1 MKPLHNRFR
10 LLTLILIG
18 LLLFAGLYG
27 VYSVTVYGSRW
38 VLSSRNLRYREA
50 RNEVIAGDILDRNG
64 VVLATTD
71 DDGNRVYQSDAD
83 AREAIVHLIGD
94 SEGNVSNG
102 VDSFQAKYLLGFETT
117 LAERIMTLVKGEQRR
132 GDDVTLTVDSK
143 LCTVIARAFGTYVRT
158 KNKSGAAVVM
168 NYKTGEIL
176 ALVSVPGFDPLDI
189 SDDIKNSTSHPFWNR
204 AVQSTLPPGST
215 FKIITTASA
224 LENLEDIQ
232 DYTFTCTGATEVM
245 GQIITDYGNAQH
257 GELKLS
263 KAFRVSC
270 NNTFAQIAMM
280 LGDKKLRT
288 TAEDFG
294 FNDNFLFRDLV
305 VENSTYPTGDRTLV
319 DVAWSGIGQSEITA
333 TPLHMCMVAAA
344 IANSGV
350 MMEPRLLYSVTGPTG
365 LVRLNLTSKVYRR
378 AVSEDIAEI
387 IQGYMLDTVARGTGT
402 KAQVEGLSI
411 AGKTGSAESSLDG
424 EDVTHAWFVGYI
436 DDDRY
441 PYAACVFVEEGESG
455 GGAAAPIAQ
464 AIFRYIQEYFPF
476 Q

>member
-27 VYSVTVYGSRW
+27 VYSVTIYGSRW

-64 VVLATTD
+64 VTLATTD
-71 DDGNRVYQSDAD
+71 AEGNRVYQPDAD
-83 AREAIVHLIGD
+83 AREAIVHLVGD

-102 VDSFQAKYLLGFETT
+102 IDSFEAKYIWGFETT
-117 LAERIMTLVKGEQRR
+117 LAERIMTLIHGEQRH
-132 GDDVTLTVDSK
+132 GDNITLTVDSK
-143 LCTVIARAFGTYVRT
+143 LCTVIARAFDTFVRT
-158 KNKSGAAVVM
+158 KGKGGAAVVM
-168 NYKTGEIL
+168 NYKTGEII
-176 ALVSVPGFDPLDI
+176 ALVSVPGFDPLSI
-189 SDDIKNSTSHPFWNR
+189 TAAVKSSTQHPFWNR

-224 LENLEDIQ
+224 LENLDDIENHM
-232 DYTFTCTGATEVM
+232 FTCTGGTQVM

-257 GELKLS
+257 GNLLLS

-280 LGDKKLRT
+280 LGDKSLRT

-305 VENSTYPTGDRTLV
+305 VENSTYPTSDRTLR
-319 DVAWSGIGQSEITA
+319 DVAWSGIGQSEVTA
-333 TPLHMCMVAAA
+333 TPLHMCMVASA
-344 IANSGV
+344 IANNGI
-350 MMEPRLLYSVTGPTG
+350 MMEPRLLYSVVGPSG
-365 LVRLNLTSKVYRR
+365 MVRMSFTSKVYRR
-378 AVSEDIAEI
+378 AVSEEIAQT
-387 IQGYMLDTVARGTGT
+387 IQGYMLDTVRRGTGT
-402 KAQVEGLSI
+402 AAQVDGLTI
-411 AGKTGSAESSLDG
+411 AGKTGSAESSLNG
-424 EDVTHAWFVGYI
+424 KDVTHAWFVGYI

-441 PYAACVFVEEGESG
+441 PYAACVFVEAGESG